1 MMVSMVVAKDDE
13 VSYGRRL
20 TQIAAERPDDVDL
33 VFVERSGTEVPLS
46 WLELETR
53 ANQIARGLQSAG
65 VGKDD
70 IVALALANCPE
81 HVLVTLAI
89 WKLGATL
96 LPLRHDLPTWEMD
109 RMLALAH
116 PRALVSDTHG
126 ATCAVLTRGDLAAT
140 RAHRGD
146 PLDDAISDCVN
157 LIASSGST
165 GLPKLIVTPERGV
178 VGENPEQ
185 AHQQGSNDITA
196 LVVSPMYH
204 VNGFAFVAPTLIEGG
219 RVYVMERFDA
229 ALAVGLIE
237 RHQITFTAMV
247 PIMLQRIARLDD
259 VTPAKLASL
268 KRVIYGGAK
277 IPEWVVD
284 RWLELIEPRVFT
296 PVYGSSERFGFTMM
310 TGEEWAEHRG
320 SVGRAGDVELSIRDE
335 HGTELPTGEIG
346 EIFMRQLEPRRMFR
360 YIGVPNPEPTVDG
373 FYTLGDMGRVDAG
386 GYLYIADRRKD
397 MIITGGANVFPA
409 EVEAALSEH
418 PDVVD
423 QVVVGVLDDEWGQR
437 VHAIVQLVDQ
447 DRGPTTAE
455 LRAFCKDRL
464 AGYKVPK
471 TFEIIE
477 RIPRTEAG
485 KLNRGDL
492 GEARRTPST
501 HEGS

>member
-1 MMVSMVVAKDDE
+1 MVVEQARE

-20 TQIAAERPDDVDL
+20 TEIATQRPNDVDL
-33 VFVERSGTEVPLS
+33 IMVDRLGNERPLS

-53 ANQIARGLQSAG
+53 ANQIARALQSVG

-70 IVALALANCPE
+70 IVALALPNCPE

-96 LPLRHDLPTWEMD
+96 LPLRHDLPPWEMD
-109 RMLALAH
+109 RMLAMAR
-116 PRALVSDTHG
+116 PGALVSDTHS
-126 ATCAVLTRGDLAAT
+126 ATCAVLTRANLDAT
-140 RAHRGD
+140 GNLD
-146 PLDDAISDCVN
+146 SEPLDDAISDCVN

-185 AHQQGSNDITA
+185 AHQQGTNDVTA

-229 ALAVGLIE
+229 ALAVELIE

-259 VTPAKLASL
+259 VTPKKLASL
-268 KRVIYGGAK
+268 QRVIYGGAK

-284 RWLELIEPRVFT
+284 RWLELIEPHVFT
-296 PVYGSSERFGFTMM
+296 PVYGSSERLGFTMM
-310 TGEEWAEHRG
+310 SGAEWADHRG

-335 HGTELPTGEIG
+335 DGHALPVGEIG
-346 EIFMRQLEPRRMFR
+346 EIFMRQLEPRRIFR
-360 YIGVPNPEPTVDG
+360 YIGVPNPEPTPDG
-373 FYTLGDMGRVDAG
+373 FYTLGDMGRLDSD

-418 PDVVD
+418 PNVVD
-423 QVVVGVLDDEWGQR
+423 QVVVGVHDDEWGQR
-437 VHAIVQLVDQ
+437 VHAIVQATDP
-447 DRGPTTAE
+447 DHPPTTQE
-455 LRAFCKDRL
+455 LKAFCKDRL
-464 AGYKVPK
+464 AAYKVPK
-471 TFEIIE
+471 TYEIID

-492 GEARRTPST
+492 GQERRQPAIPTRRSPR
-501 HEGS
+501 